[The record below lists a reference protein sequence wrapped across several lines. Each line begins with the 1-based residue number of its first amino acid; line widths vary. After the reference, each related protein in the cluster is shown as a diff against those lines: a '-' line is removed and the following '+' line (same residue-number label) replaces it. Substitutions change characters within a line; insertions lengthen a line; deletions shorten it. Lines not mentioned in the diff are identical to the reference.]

1 MILKEKKVIVLSS
14 AIFLAG
20 VSLFPSFSFLTI
32 QTASGADDVS
42 DTESSIEKT
51 EKQLREEQE
60 KKARYESD
68 VQRLQGAV
76 NSTQSVINQAANV
89 IETAE
94 ETIARKEG
102 EIKKIEDTIEKQKE
116 ILTRLIQEAYYNY
129 NRPLF
134 YVTINNDNITETFAM
149 RDHLSGLKKKVV
161 VMMDEIKQ
169 SQQELENEKGELQ
182 EKKQEHEE
190 ILEEK
195 QDEKNIL
202 VNEKEVFEQKVAAKA
217 ATISEIQQK
226 LSELKNDLNKIL
238 GKSYDTGDVKDAI
251 KFANKQ
257 TGVSK
262 GFLFGMLSIESRL
275 GASVGG
281 CDYKESRMSDYR
293 KTLFKDICEELDYN
307 YKKMKVSCP
316 PASYSGTGGA
326 MGAAQFMSDT
336 WTGYKSQIAAT
347 TGHNPPD
354 PWNLVDGVM
363 AMALKLRN
371 DEATAKDD
379 IRITS
384 PCSGKKIYVD
394 PEIYASMKY
403 LGWSCYA
410 LENYGPRIQ
419 SLKDGY
425 DNL

>member
-1 MILKEKKVIVLSS
+1 MIIKIKRAVV
-14 AIFLAG
+14 
-20 VSLFPSFSFLTI
+20 LTI
-32 QTASGADDVS
+32 AISFPVVQLAKGADDLLEEYKNKE
-42 DTESSIEKT
+42 DDLTKDLEKA
-51 EKQLREEQE
+51 QD
-60 KKARYESD
+60 AYDRYTGD

-94 ETIARKEG
+94 EIIIRKEG

-116 ILTRLIQEAYYNY
+116 ILVRLIQEAYYNY
-129 NRPLF
+129 SRPLF
-134 YVTINNDNITETFAM
+134 YVAINNDNITETFAM

-169 SQQELENEKGELQ
+169 SQQVLENEKGELQ

-293 KTLFKDICEELDYN
+293 KTLFKDICEELNYS

-336 WTGYKSQIAAT
+336 WMGYKSQIAAT

-363 AMALKLRN
+363 AMALKLKN

-379 IRITS
+379 IRIIS
-384 PCSGKKIYVD
+384 PCSNKKIYVD

-425 DNL
+425 DKL